1 MKPKLLV
8 PRCYART
15 IDNPVE
21 VDRLLSGDYL
31 LAQPKARTKEAS
43 TKRAE
48 RRAMRDAGWQQLY
61 FWLSPED
68 AAIVAAAKQSGES
81 YAALLVRLSK
91 QSLLS

>member
-15 IDNPVE
+15 ITSPEE
-21 VDRLLSGDYL
+21 VDRLLAGDYL
-31 LAQPKARTKEAS
+31 LAAPKARTKAALA
-43 TKRAE
+43 KRTE
-48 RRAMRDAGWQQLY
+48 RRAMREAGWQQFY

-81 YAALLVRLSK
+81 YAALLVRLAK
-91 QSLLS
+91 QSQFS